1 MKMRRVL
8 AEKIN
13 RKHKP
18 IYTINFDA
26 SVKDAAKMMYKE
38 NIGAMLVDMPAK
50 EDGVYAGIVSEKDII
65 NSCANYSNFES
76 LPVSKIMSDKVLAAD
91 MEESVHSVIACMRQH
106 HIRHIPLSENGKIVA
121 LLSIRD
127 LMYCIDLERET
138 TLSHMSDMLGACSR
152 NKNY

>member
-18 IYTINFDA
+18 IYTIDFDA
-26 SVKDAAKMMYKE
+26 TTTDAAKMMHEE
-38 NIGAMLVDMPAK
+38 NIGAILVNMPVK
-50 EDGVYAGIVSEKDII
+50 EDGVYAGIISERDII
-65 NSCANYSNFES
+65 NSCANYSNFEN
-76 LPVSKIMSDKVLAAD
+76 LPVSKTMSEKLLVAD
-91 MEESVHSVIACMRQH
+91 IENNVHSIMECMREN
-106 HIRHIPLSENGKIVA
+106 HIRHIPLSENGKIIA

-127 LMYCIDLERET
+127 LIYCIDFERET

>member
-1 MKMRRVL
+1 
-8 AEKIN
+8 
-13 RKHKP
+13 
-18 IYTINFDA
+18 
-26 SVKDAAKMMYKE
+26 
-38 NIGAMLVDMPAK
+38 
-50 EDGVYAGIVSEKDII
+50 
-65 NSCANYSNFES
+65 
-76 LPVSKIMSDKVLAAD
+76 VLAAD